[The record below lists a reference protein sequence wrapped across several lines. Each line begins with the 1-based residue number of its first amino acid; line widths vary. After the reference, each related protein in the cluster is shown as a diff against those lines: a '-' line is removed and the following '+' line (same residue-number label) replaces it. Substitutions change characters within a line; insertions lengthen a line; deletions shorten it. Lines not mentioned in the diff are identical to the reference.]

1 MENFSALTFRKMTL
15 EDVFTFR
22 NWGRHDSILFLEYNF
37 LEERE
42 KDIEDWYRWKTNK
55 AFSEYYVVLL
65 EEKIIG
71 YLSLKNISKFLKRGV
86 LGVVLDPNYIN
97 RGIGKK
103 ILKIFLDD
111 LKKRGFR
118 KIILFAATYNERAIK
133 VYESLGFKEKN
144 KFLMRFTNGNYDENN
159 PDFKEHS
166 ESFKIIFNRTYNY
179 AIKMELDLERD
190 W

>member
-15 EDVFTFR
+15 EDAFTFR

-86 LGVVLDPNYIN
+86 LGVVLDPSYIN

-159 PDFKEHS
+159 PDFKKHRD
-166 ESFKIIFNRTYNY
+166 SFKIIFNRTYNY

>member
-1 MENFSALTFRKMTL
+1 MENFSALTFRKMIL

-86 LGVVLDPNYIN
+86 LGVVLDPSYIN

-103 ILKIFLDD
+103 ILRIFLDD

-159 PDFKEHS
+159 PDFKEHR

>member
-42 KDIEDWYRWKTNK
+42 KDIED
-55 AFSEYYVVLL
+55 
-65 EEKIIG
+65 
-71 YLSLKNISKFLKRGV
+71 
-86 LGVVLDPNYIN
+86 
-97 RGIGKK
+97 
-103 ILKIFLDD
+103 
-111 LKKRGFR
+111 GFR

-159 PDFKEHS
+159 PDFKEHR

>member
-86 LGVVLDPNYIN
+86 LGVVLDPS
-97 RGIGKK
+97 
-103 ILKIFLDD
+103 
-111 LKKRGFR
+111 
-118 KIILFAATYNERAIK
+118 YNERAIK